1 MDFTLS
7 EAPGE
12 DTRNFTLS
20 TAAGE
25 GTRDLRFSETP
36 GNGTRYFRVSQA
48 PGEGTMEF
56 RFSQRPQGR
65 ARRISDLGRLQGRP
79 RCILDLVR
87 LSQAPGGG
95 TGDFR
100 FSEAPGEGTKDFGI
114 SACAGAKKGNQNTF
128 CSRILRQAPCRTVSC
143 HASRR
148 QDRRIIKQRKIC
160 CRKLNKKYISGI
172 LQEPESHHCRV
183 MLHDVTSG
191 ESKNMFFV
199 LTGSSTQSI
208 SGILKKRE
216 SRYNVLNSIVV

>member
-65 ARRISDLGRLQGRP
+65 ARRILE
-79 RCILDLVR
+79 LVPVPEQKKAIKTHFVR
-87 LSQAPGGG
+87 G
-95 TGDFR
+95 
-100 FSEAPGEGTKDFGI
+100 FSGK
-114 SACAGAKKGNQNTF
+114 
-128 CSRILRQAPCRTVSC
+128 
-143 HASRR
+143 RR
-148 QDRRIIKQRKIC
+148 VE
-160 CRKLNKKYISGI
+160 L
-172 LQEPESHHCRV
+172 CRV
-183 MLHDVTSG
+183 MRHDVRTGG
-191 ESKNMFFV
+191 ESNNERFVAGNSTKN
-199 LTGSSTQSI
+199 I
-208 SGILKKRE
+208 YRE
-216 SRYNVLNSIVV
+216 SFKNRNPIIVVSCCTTSRQESQKICFLF